1 MNKID
6 LIDKIAGDFLG
17 DSFDRPYRKL
27 AIGRSA
33 QIFTKIIDFSEQ
45 LC

>member
-1 MNKID
+1 MIPS
-6 LIDKIAGDFLG
+6 IAYGLLTQV
-17 DSFDRPYRKL
+17 DRPYRKL
-27 AIGRSA
+27 AIGRSP